1 MKKIKRRDFLKL
13 LASYMGSIGAIIAA
27 WPLVSSLKPSASVA
41 ASATK
46 EVDVSALAV
55 GQLIT
60 VKWRGKPIFIKKRS
74 QEEIEK
80 LDKID
85 ISKLAD
91 PEKDTDRT
99 KKDHRDLLVLV
110 GVCTHL
116 GCIPSKDQSGNGWYC
131 ACHGSRYDASGRVVK
146 GPAPKNLAVPQY
158 KFVNDGTI
166 ILGSSDKT

>member
-1 MKKIKRRDFLKL
+1 MKKVKRRDFLKL
-13 LASYMGSIGAIIAA
+13 LAGYMGSIGAVIAA
-27 WPLVSSLKPSASVA
+27 YPLVASLKPSASVA

-46 EVDVSALAV
+46 EVDLSGLTT
-55 GQLIT
+55 GQIIT

-74 QEEIEK
+74 QEEIDEI
-80 LDKID
+80 DKMD

-91 PEKDTDRT
+91 PEKDIDRT
-99 KKDHRDLLVLV
+99 KKDHRDLMVLV

-116 GCIPSKDQSGNGWYC
+116 GCIPSRDQSSDGWHC
-131 ACHGSRYDASGRVVK
+131 TCHGSRYDASGRVIK